1 MILNSKRQLRTAAGL
16 AVCIIMLACNSKPS
30 SLVISDEDRAMF
42 DSILRRGG
50 DEVRFFSASDGTS
63 IACTVIR
70 PKTDPVAVVAFIH
83 GIAVA
88 SRLYTPM
95 ADSLAGQGYIVIM
108 MDIRGH
114 GYSKGEP
121 GDVPAGASLVKDAR
135 DFFRFVRGEEGDEL
149 PLIVM
154 GHSLGT
160 YIWMATLQSFSDLQ
174 VDGLILMSG
183 GVVPQKHSKTPS
195 GHKVGT
201 FIRGHRLEYL
211 LSFIFP
217 GLKPIE
223 IVLPKESQ
231 AENQPL
237 VTRYSRRFFQNLDI
251 GRESYETFYRSFDRP
266 VLLISGEEDEIMPAE
281 EIRNSYDKFQN
292 GDKSIEMMDNL
303 THTSIIWHG
312 APVISAWLD
321 ERLRP

>member
-1 MILNSKRQLRTAAGL
+1 
-16 AVCIIMLACNSKPS
+16 MLACNSKPS

-50 DEVRFFSASDGTS
+50 DEVHFFSASDGTS

-114 GYSKGEP
+114 
-121 GDVPAGASLVKDAR
+121 
-135 DFFRFVRGEEGDEL
+135 
-149 PLIVM
+149 
-154 GHSLGT
+154 SLGT

-183 GVVPQKHSKTPS
+183 GVVPQKRSKTPS

-237 VTRYSRRFFQNLDI
+237 VTRYSRRFF
-251 GRESYETFYRSFDRP
+251 T
-266 VLLISGEEDEIMPAE
+266 V
-281 EIRNSYDKFQN
+281 
-292 GDKSIEMMDNL
+292 
-303 THTSIIWHG
+303 TSI
-312 APVISAWLD
+312 SAGI
-321 ERLRP
+321 LRTLL